1 MSPEE
6 MDTLL
11 RRLPVLEQLLTHLA
25 REATA
30 TRQTLEK
37 QHLDRERLIRVEQE
51 TYYEHL
57 LESSRYREPKRLQ
70 RYERQVFSQH
80 GEDGII
86 DEIFHRIGASGRTF
100 IEIGVEDGKENNT
113 AHLVQ
118 QGWQGVWV
126 DADQQALMRAA
137 QEFAKPI
144 GESRLKI
151 LAAMVTAENIA
162 RILSENNAPREPDL
176 MSLDIDRN
184 TYYLWKAL
192 AGFKARLVVIEYNAT
207 MGPSQNWKVEYA
219 ANKLWNR
226 TSYFG
231 ASLKAYEELGR
242 ELGYRLVGCETSGAN
257 AFFVREDL
265 AADHFAE
272 PYTSENHYEP
282 PRYFLDRCAGHPR
295 GFGDGA

>member
-6 MDTLL
+6 SDALL
-11 RRLPVLEQLLTHLA
+11 KRLPAVEQLLLHLA

-30 TRQTLEK
+30 IRQTLDK
-37 QHLDRERLIRVEQE
+37 QHLDRERIIRVEQE

-57 LESSRYREPKRLQ
+57 LESSRYREPKRLH
-70 RYERQVFSQH
+70 RYERQIFSQH

-86 DEIFHRIGASGRTF
+86 EEIFHRIGAPSRTF
-100 IEIGVEDGKENNT
+100 LEIGVEDGKENNT

-118 QGWQGVWV
+118 QGWHGVWI
-126 DADQQALMRAA
+126 DGDQPALQRAA
-137 QEFAKPI
+137 QEFAKPMQ
-144 GESRLKI
+144 ESRLKLI
-151 LAAMVTAENIA
+151 AAMVTAENIG
-162 RILSENNAPREPDL
+162 RILSDNGVSRELDL

-184 TYYLWKAL
+184 TYFLWKAL
-192 AGFKARLVVIEYNAT
+192 ADYKARLVVIEYNAT
-207 MGPSQNWKVEYA
+207 IGPSQNWKVEYA

-265 AADHFAE
+265 AGDHFAE

-295 GFGDGA
+295 GFGDGV